1 MTQKRRI
8 GIVGVGH
15 VGAHVANA
23 LLMQGLADELY
34 LCDIAEKRL
43 ASEVQDL
50 LDAMS
55 LYPTNCSIINCG
67 VAYERLAVCDI
78 IVNAAGDI
86 TASLTNRDGELEV
99 TVEIVRTY
107 VERIAK
113 AGFDGVWV
121 TISNPCDVIAAEVW
135 TLAGCD
141 PRRVVGTGTGLD
153 SVRLRHAIAN
163 KCQVDQRSINADMYG
178 EHGFSQFAAWS
189 QVRIGGRSLASLAQ
203 ESPEPFS
210 FDLAETEKDARYG
223 GYVTMS
229 GKQCTEYAIAM
240 IAAQLVR
247 AISSN
252 AHLIVPCSTLLTGE
266 LHEHN
271 VFASL
276 PCMIGEK
283 GVEMVLTPDLN
294 EVEQKAFHASC
305 DHIRDNIERIPWLAE
320 AFHTALSHL

>member
-1 MTQKRRI
+1 MTNKRRI

-34 LCDIAEKRL
+34 LCDKAEKRL

-55 LYPTNCSIINCG
+55 LYPTNCSIVNCG
-67 VAYERLAVCDI
+67 VDYERLAECDI

-113 AGFDGVWV
+113 AGFQGVWV
-121 TISNPCDVIAAEVW
+121 TISNPCDVIAAEIW

-141 PRRVVGTGTGLD
+141 SRRVVGTGTGLD
-153 SVRLRHAIAN
+153 SARLRHAIAN
-163 KCQVDQRSINADMYG
+163 KCQVDQRSISADMYG

-189 QVRIGGRSLASLAQ
+189 QVHIGGKSLASLAQ
-203 ESPEPFS
+203 DAPELFD
-210 FDLAETEKDARYG
+210 FDLVETEKDARYG

-247 AISSN
+247 AISSD
-252 AHLIVPCSTLLTGE
+252 AHLVVPCSTLLTGE
-266 LHEHN
+266 LDERD

-276 PCMIGEK
+276 PCMIGEN
-283 GVEMVLTPDLN
+283 GVEAVFAPDLN
-294 EVEQKAFHASC
+294 VAERKAFHASC
-305 DHIRDNIERIPWLAE
+305 DHIRDNIKQIPWLAD
-320 AFHTALSHL
+320 AFQTALARA